1 MIHFEILESPDL
13 NVLTSFKFFKNE
25 IYIGRRAED
34 LSVSDASLKDLHI
47 LLEVPEA
54 ELLIHPQKDVT
65 HYLLNGKRSTSI
77 RKLKVG
83 DSVTFGAC
91 TLKIIAYEHTSFPS
105 KKEILDSKLEELVK
119 KASPRLA
126 VIEAITK
133 QMK

>member
-1 MIHFEILESPDL
+1 MIHFEIIESPDL
-13 NVLTSFKFFKNE
+13 NVLTSFKFFRNE

-34 LSVSDASLKDLHI
+34 LSISDLSLKDLHI
-47 LLEVPEA
+47 LLEVPED

-65 HYLLNGKRSTSI
+65 HYLINGKRSTSI

-83 DSVTFGAC
+83 DSVTFGTT
-91 TLKIIAYEHTSFPS
+91 TLKIIAYEHTYYPS
-105 KKEILDSKLEELVK
+105 KKEILDTKLEELVK